1 MAKFVI
7 KNPKTVITDVL
18 SNYDAWILA
27 FIGAFLVGIK
37 EEPIEFYE
45 DTFETVATD
54 IIKGIAN
61 EALEIADEGL
71 PEMQRLVDK
80 LMGPTEV
87 ILKKLVDAAL
97 GGTKL

>member
-27 FIGAFLVGIK
+27 FIAAFLVEIK
-37 EEPIEFYE
+37 EEPLEFLE
-45 DTFETVATD
+45 DKFEEVATD
-54 IIKGIAN
+54 VIKGIAN
-61 EALEIADEGL
+61 EALEIANEGL
-71 PEMQRLVDK
+71 PEMQRLVDR

-87 ILKKLVDAAL
+87 ILKKLVEGVL
-97 GGTKL
+97 GGIKL